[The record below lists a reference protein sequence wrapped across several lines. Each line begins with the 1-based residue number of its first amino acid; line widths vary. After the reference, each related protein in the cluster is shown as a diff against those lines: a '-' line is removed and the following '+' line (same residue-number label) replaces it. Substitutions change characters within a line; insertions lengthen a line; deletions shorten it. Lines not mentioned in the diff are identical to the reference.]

1 MLALIRWVIH
11 ITPVIHAASKKQM
24 VITIAKY
31 LILAFVHS
39 GSVLGTVNSA
49 LVRPYIERL
58 VVHAIFLLLSG
69 AQIPPI

>member
-1 MLALIRWVIH
+1 
-11 ITPVIHAASKKQM
+11 M
-24 VITIAKY
+24 VVTIAKY

-49 LVRPYIERL
+49 LVRPHTERL
-58 VVHAIFLLLSG
+58 AVHAIFLLLSV